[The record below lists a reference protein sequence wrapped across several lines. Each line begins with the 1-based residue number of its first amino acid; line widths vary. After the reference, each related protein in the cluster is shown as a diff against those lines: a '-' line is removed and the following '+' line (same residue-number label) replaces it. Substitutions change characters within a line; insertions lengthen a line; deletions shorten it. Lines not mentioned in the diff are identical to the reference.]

1 MEIKLDPSESHIG
14 LYFYGVSIELNQK
27 TALRK
32 SAGDFISDT
41 IWKVGQTCIVRPMEL
56 RKMNKVIG
64 DVLSRRVLD
73 SRHEHRNQPRFD

>member
-1 MEIKLDPSESHIG
+1 MEIKLSPNKSHVG
-14 LYFYGVSIELNQK
+14 VYFYSVSVELKQK
-27 TALRK
+27 IALNN
-32 SAGDFISDT
+32 SAGDFISNT

-73 SRHEHRNQPRFD
+73 SRHQRRSQSRFD